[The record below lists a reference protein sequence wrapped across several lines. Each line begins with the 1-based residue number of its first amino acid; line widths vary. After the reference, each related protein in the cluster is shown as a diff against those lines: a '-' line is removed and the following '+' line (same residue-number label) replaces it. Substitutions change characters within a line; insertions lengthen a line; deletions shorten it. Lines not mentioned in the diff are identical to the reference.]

1 MFPANVLRLVTT
13 VKIAKFYYPSLSSLL
28 EFFPHLF
35 SHLSKILN
43 VVLVGQ
49 RHRLSLNAQHFS
61 QIKCW
66 GLPPPPHSLYNWLP
80 TREVLVKGGQGWG
93 RPPNFWNNRKKEG
106 FFYEC
111 TIQDF
116 VSCSWR
122 CPGYLCATRHT
133 WQCPCSGSNTR
144 GESPWRAL
152 CQLNKTFK
160 FPWQK

>member
-28 EFFPHLF
+28 EFSPHLF

-80 TREVLVKGGQGWG
+80 TREVLVKGGGAASKFLEQ
-93 RPPNFWNNRKKEG
+93 PKKKRVFLRMHNPG
-106 FFYEC
+106 F
-111 TIQDF
+111 
-116 VSCSWR
+116 
-122 CPGYLCATRHT
+122 
-133 WQCPCSGSNTR
+133 
-144 GESPWRAL
+144 
-152 CQLNKTFK
+152 CQLFLALSWVPLRHAAHLTVPMFWKQYKRLEPLKGTVSA
-160 FPWQK
+160 Q